1 MMNQGRKQRPVSVE
15 DLLRLK
21 RAERPPV
28 EFWNQFER
36 ELRAKQLAALVEKR
50 PWWREVSLAHVWSGL
65 RRYHLPLGAAA
76 ILAVTVVS
84 IRNYQPSRVSPVV
97 AEPAVAAVAAFT
109 PSASVEP
116 VAPVV
121 AASAF
126 VESSPAAVAVSL
138 PVEPAES
145 LSSAPALAADAA
157 PINSLAQMIPVL
169 AVATGTDDAAPASS
183 PSAKLIAENFA
194 AQSSDNSGFSRQVLT
209 APRGFESRALPA
221 RNRPV
226 EPLAQIKIPTSR
238 RSTLLASAIPVAS
251 SGPVLNSERSA
262 RSLSDERLYD
272 SVTRV
277 SARGAGVAVKF

>member
-36 ELRAKQLAALVEKR
+36 ELRAKQLSALVEKR
-50 PWWREVSLAHVWSGL
+50 PWWRELSLAHVWSGL

-84 IRNYQPSRVSPVV
+84 VRNYQPARVSSVV
-97 AEPAVAAVAAFT
+97 AEPAVVAVAVSASSAAVEPAGPAVSI
-109 PSASVEP
+109 SAL
-116 VAPVV
+116 
-121 AASAF
+121 
-126 VESSPAAVAVSL
+126 VESSPAYMVVNSA
-138 PVEPAES
+138 AETAETLTS
-145 LSSAPALAADAA
+145 ESTLATDAA

-169 AVATGTDDAAPASS
+169 AVASGTDEAAPAPT

-194 AQSSDNSGFSRQVLT
+194 AQSAEASGFSRQVLT
-209 APRGFESRALPA
+209 APRGFESRAMPA